1 VSDQGSIHSEEWG
14 PSISINDITARD
26 IHNTIL
32 EYIRICEENC
42 PDLDPH
48 DASLFYLHDLCD
60 EFKSND
66 EYFLRVINDLKI
78 IPFNSVGDI
87 THYEARTIF
96 EFIYEVLNRMLSS
109 KKIFKNGSFV
119 RIIFDNPRVM
129 LNTLKNVIVRH
140 DNPNFDVNN
149 HGQTEEAYE
158 THRQNYENLK
168 NITQLKLEAL
178 DHAYF
183 EAFDA
188 HDDDDD
194 DESFGAFG
202 PPFGPSL
209 QLQLDEIMQHPLSVA
224 SSSNSNAETLSN
236 SGYFS
241 GSSNYRTVQRP
252 YNRIPLSNSSVVSE
266 LSLPSSLESFGS
278 LTTEVGRDSM
288 SSLSSNEYGGKM
300 TKRRKK
306 RSIKTSK
313 RKQKGEKT
321 KRKKQ
326 IKRRRTHKKC
336 KFY

>member
-1 VSDQGSIHSEEWG
+1 MSVSDQGSIHSHESG

-42 PDLDPH
+42 PDPD

-60 EFKSND
+60 EFKSDD
-66 EYFLRVINDLKI
+66 EYFLRVVDDLKI
-78 IPFNSVGDI
+78 IPFNSLGDI
-87 THYEARTIF
+87 SEYQAYDIF
-96 EFIYEVLNRMLSS
+96 EFIYEVLNRMLTS
-109 KKIFKNGSFV
+109 KKIFKNGSFM
-119 RIIFDNPRVM
+119 RMTFDNPQIM
-129 LNTLKNVIVRH
+129 LKTLKNVIVRH

-168 NITQLKLEAL
+168 NITQVKIEAL

-183 EAFDA
+183 KVFHVYDD
-188 HDDDDD
+188 DDDDD
-194 DESFGAFG
+194 DESFGS
-202 PPFGPSL
+202 SL
-209 QLQLDEIMQHPLSVA
+209 HLPGMQNPLSVA
-224 SSSNSNAETLSN
+224 SLSNSNAETSSN

-241 GSSNYRTVQRP
+241 GSSNSRTVQRP

-278 LTTEVGRDSM
+278 LTTEVGRDS
-288 SSLSSNEYGGKM
+288 LSSNESGGKM
-300 TKRRKK
+300 TKRRKN
-306 RSIKTSK
+306 RSTKTSK
-313 RKQKGEKT
+313 QKQKGKKT

-326 IKRRRTHKKC
+326 IKRRHTHKKG
-336 KFY
+336 KLY

>member
-1 VSDQGSIHSEEWG
+1 MSVSDQVSIHSQESG

-42 PDLDPH
+42 PDLDPD

-60 EFKSND
+60 EFKSDD
-66 EYFLRVINDLKI
+66 EDFLRCVDDLKI

-87 THYEARTIF
+87 SQYQAHVIF
-96 EFIYEVLNRMLSS
+96 EFIYEVLNRMLTS

-119 RIIFDNPRVM
+119 RIIFDNPRIM

-149 HGQTEEAYE
+149 HGQTEEDYE
-158 THRQNYENLK
+158 THRQNYDNLK

-183 EAFDA
+183 EVFHVYDDD
-188 HDDDDD
+188 DDDDD
-194 DESFGAFG
+194 DESFGS
-202 PPFGPSL
+202 SL
-209 QLQLDEIMQHPLSVA
+209 HLPGMQNPLPVA
-224 SSSNSNAETLSN
+224 SLSNSNEETLSN
-236 SGYFS
+236 SGYFT
-241 GSSNYRTVQRP
+241 GSSNSRTVQRP

-266 LSLPSSLESFGS
+266 LSLPSSLESVGS
-278 LTTEVGRDSM
+278 LTTEVGRDSL
-288 SSLSSNEYGGKM
+288 SSLSSNESGGKM
-300 TKRRKK
+300 TKRRKN
-306 RSIKTSK
+306 RSTKTSK
-313 RKQKGEKT
+313 RKQKGKKT

-326 IKRRRTHKKC
+326 IKRRHTHKKG
-336 KFY
+336 KLY

>member
-1 VSDQGSIHSEEWG
+1 MSVSDQGSIHSHESG
-14 PSISINDITARD
+14 PSISINSVTARD

-48 DASLFYLHDLCD
+48 DASLFYLHNLCD
-60 EFKSND
+60 EFKSNN
-66 EYFLRVINDLKI
+66 ESFLTVINDLKI

-87 THYEARTIF
+87 RHYEAGTIF
-96 EFIYEVLNRMLSS
+96 EFIYEVVKRMLTS
-109 KKIFKNGSFV
+109 KKIFKNGSFM
-119 RIIFDNPRVM
+119 RMTFDNPQIM
-129 LNTLKNVIVRH
+129 LKTLKNVIVRQ
-140 DNPNFDVNN
+140 DNPNFDINN
-149 HGQTEEAYE
+149 HGQTAEAYE

-183 EAFDA
+183 EAFDT
-188 HDDDDD
+188 HDDD
-194 DESFGAFG
+194 DESFGS
-202 PPFGPSL
+202 SL
-209 QLQLDEIMQHPLSVA
+209 HLPGMQNPLSVA
-224 SSSNSNAETLSN
+224 SLSNSNAETLSN

-241 GSSNYRTVQRP
+241 GSSNSRTVQRP
-252 YNRIPLSNSSVVSE
+252 YSRIPLSNSSVVSE

-278 LTTEVGRDSM
+278 LSTEVGRDSL
-288 SSLSSNEYGGKM
+288 SSLSSNESGGKM

-306 RSIKTSK
+306 RSTKTSK